1 MSIVINCDTG
11 TLTLDDIFRLVAAV
25 DADGNIYLRVYD
37 DETAPTG
44 DLVDCESG
52 DITVLDIFRG
62 ALVTNDDGDYA
73 LNIIS

>member
-1 MSIVINCDTG
+1 MSVIINCDTG
-11 TLTLDDIFRLVAAV
+11 NLTLDDIFRLVAGV

-37 DETAPTG
+37 DETAPEG
-44 DLVDCESG
+44 ALVDCESG
-52 DITVLDIFRG
+52 DIMVLDIFRG